1 MVVESYLIMALFL
14 RRNKMSDAQIF
25 QAFSI
30 VYISIGLGIVINR
43 EFYKN
48 MFADFVERPATLYLG
63 GLMALV
69 VGYLLVAFHN
79 TWTADLSVIITVLGW
94 MALVKGIVILVCP
107 KRMISLSKAL
117 MEKKNFMRIEA
128 IVAIVAGLVFV
139 WLGFCPES
147 PIL

>member
-1 MVVESYLIMALFL
+1 
-14 RRNKMSDAQIF
+14 MSDAQIF
-25 QAFSI
+25 QVFSL
-30 VYISIGLGIVINR
+30 VYISVGIGMVINP

-48 MFADFVERPATLYLG
+48 MFADFVERPAVLYLG
-63 GLMALV
+63 GVTALV

-94 MALVKGIVILVCP
+94 MALVKGVVIFVCP
-107 KRMISLSKAL
+107 KHMIRL
-117 MEKKNFMRIEA
+117 MKGLVEKKNFMKIEA
-128 IVAIVAGLVFV
+128 IVAIVAGVVFV

>member
-1 MVVESYLIMALFL
+1 
-14 RRNKMSDAQIF
+14 MSDAQIF
-25 QAFSI
+25 QAFSL
-30 VYISIGLGIVINR
+30 VYISIGFGIVING

-48 MFADFVERPATLYLG
+48 MFEDFVGRPGVLYLG
-63 GLMALV
+63 GVMALV

-94 MALVKGIVILVCP
+94 MALIKGVVILVCP
-107 KRMISLSKAL
+107 KRMISLSKSL
-117 MEKKNFMRIEA
+117 VEKKNFMRIEA
-128 IVAIVAGLVFV
+128 VVAIVAGLVFA